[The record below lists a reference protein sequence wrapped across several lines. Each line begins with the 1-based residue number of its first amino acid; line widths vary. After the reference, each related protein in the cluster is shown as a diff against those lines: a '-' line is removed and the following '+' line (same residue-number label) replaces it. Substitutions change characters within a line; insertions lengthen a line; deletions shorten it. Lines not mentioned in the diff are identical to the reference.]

1 MPGQLA
7 AHADVAL
14 AGLQVVDGADVVQ
27 ASTGHIVP
35 RGGVGAGHHPGGAQ
49 GDGMDLVDTGGG
61 PQNIVMRCDGTTPS
75 SKRGSNESCGRVL
88 PADRGR
94 KEVPSLGPA
103 ASCPRCPVHT
113 GTRSIIYIERWN

>member
-49 GDGMDLVDTGGG
+49 GDGMDLVDSGGG
-61 PQNIVMRCDGTTPS
+61 PHNISGVMARRLLASEARLKAAVACYRRTEGG
-75 SKRGSNESCGRVL
+75 KRFPPWVRLLRVL
-88 PADRGR
+88 A
-94 KEVPSLGPA
+94 VL
-103 ASCPRCPVHT
+103 
-113 GTRSIIYIERWN
+113 SIQAQEA

>member
-1 MPGQLA
+1 MSGQLT

-49 GDGMDLVDTGGG
+49 GDGMDLADTGGG
-61 PQNIVMRCDGTTPS
+61 PQEISGESNLVAMALRLLGD
-75 SKRGSNESCGRVL
+75 RGSIETRSRV
-88 PADRGR
+88 PQVARGR
-94 KEVPSLGPA
+94 KERFPPSVHLL
-103 ASCPRCPVHT
+103 RVLTVHT
-113 GTRSIIYIERWN
+113 GTRRRS